1 MTGVQ
6 EPRDREPPDQELPDQ
21 EPRVQEPRSGLRN
34 PQAAA
39 RGLGAGTLIIEAIV
53 LLLGIQPIRVLG
65 GNLTG
70 PAIITILALA
80 MTAVVLAGLL
90 RRTWAWYAAAAL
102 PGLLL
107 LAGLLHWSL
116 AVIGAAFG
124 LAWAYVLHVRRIL
137 LS

>member
-1 MTGVQ
+1 MTDIQ
-6 EPRDREPPDQELPDQ
+6 QPRDRDPGEQ
-21 EPRVQEPRSGLRN
+21 EPGEQEPGDQEPRSGLRN

-39 RGLGAGTLIIEAIV
+39 RGLGAGTLVIEAIV
-53 LLLGIQPIRVLG
+53 LLLGIQPIRILG

-70 PAIITILALA
+70 PAIIVILALA
-80 MTAVVLAGLL
+80 VTAVVLAGLL
-90 RRTWAWYAAAAL
+90 RRPWAWYAAAAL

-116 AVIGAAFG
+116 AVIGVVFG